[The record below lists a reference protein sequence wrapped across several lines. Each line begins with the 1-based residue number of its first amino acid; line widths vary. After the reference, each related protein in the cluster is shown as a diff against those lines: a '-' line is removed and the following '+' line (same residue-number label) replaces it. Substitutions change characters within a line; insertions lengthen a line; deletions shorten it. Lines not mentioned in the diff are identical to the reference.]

1 MDALLGHRPT
11 TRPSV
16 VLYTSEQP
24 NKDDEGGSEE
34 GGEEDKVS
42 KEQSDLHL
50 EDAWSSH
57 ALSPSSSSS
66 VKGAQPSAIK
76 GKKRKRTKDEKIE
89 AIMISMV
96 KEVVNSQRGSDK
108 FFFEMEEKRMKYE
121 AEQRKEEHDFQLRMM
136 SMLFGNQSTHITP

>member
-1 MDALLGHRPT
+1 MDAVLGHRPT

-34 GGEEDKVS
+34 GGEEDKSS

-76 GKKRKRTKDEKIE
+76 GKKRNVPKMRRLK
-89 AIMISMV
+89 
-96 KEVVNSQRGSDK
+96 Q
-108 FFFEMEEKRMKYE
+108 
-121 AEQRKEEHDFQLRMM
+121 
-136 SMLFGNQSTHITP
+136 

>member
-1 MDALLGHRPT
+1 MDAVLGHRPT

-57 ALSPSSSSS
+57 AYHLLQAHLLKVLSLQPL
-66 VKGAQPSAIK
+66 KG
-76 GKKRKRTKDEKIE
+76 
-89 AIMISMV
+89 
-96 KEVVNSQRGSDK
+96 
-108 FFFEMEEKRMKYE
+108 
-121 AEQRKEEHDFQLRMM
+121 RKETYQR
-136 SMLFGNQSTHITP
+136 